1 MGHGGACCPK
11 YRTNSKVEVFQSSYT
26 PPNSLHV
33 FHLVSDPFPGL
44 LWEPT
49 QLNLDRLRHIQLCS
63 PNSGN
68 RTQNSSHALSLRP
81 RFRPGLHGRGKC
93 AVGRALVGTAGALP
107 ALHQDVSAPGKG
119 LGGDS
124 NFGQVTTAPFLESF
138 GRFQIGGVAWCGGF
152 NCCMSGRLSFTD
164 IVRRSIFSGI

>member
-1 MGHGGACCPK
+1 MDFVGGGKDKMYDLRAQRLEPSPTPAEASLMACSSALS
-11 YRTNSKVEVFQSSYT
+11 RTTCHLNCRSSVPWRGNQSSYT
-26 PPNSLHV
+26 PPNS
-33 FHLVSDPFPGL
+33 L

-107 ALHQDVSAPGKG
+107 ALHQDISAPGKG
-119 LGGDS
+119 L
-124 NFGQVTTAPFLESF
+124 
-138 GRFQIGGVAWCGGF
+138 
-152 NCCMSGRLSFTD
+152 
-164 IVRRSIFSGI
+164 

>member
-26 PPNSLHV
+26 PPNS
-33 FHLVSDPFPGL
+33 L

-107 ALHQDVSAPGKG
+107 ALHQDISAPGKG